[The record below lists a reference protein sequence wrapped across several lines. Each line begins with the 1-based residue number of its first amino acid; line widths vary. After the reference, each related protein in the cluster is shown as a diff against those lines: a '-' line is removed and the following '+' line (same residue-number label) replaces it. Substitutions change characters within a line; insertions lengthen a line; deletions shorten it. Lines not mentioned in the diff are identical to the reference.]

1 MLESDCEGKSK
12 GESMA
17 EITRQ
22 RTGQFLRVIFKLLTD
37 KPDGLQAKDILAEIP
52 KIIPLTEYESGY
64 YSSTPN
70 STRFEKIVRFATIDL
85 VKAGWLVKNKGRWF
99 ITEEGKQA
107 YNKIKDPEEFYK
119 EAVRLYREWK
129 KARPQENVL
138 DVDDEEPDNS
148 KVAVTVEEAEE
159 LAWEQVRQYLQNMN
173 AYEFQDLVADLLR
186 AMNYHVAWIAPPGK
200 DRGIDIIAYTDPLG
214 ASVPRIKVQVKHRD
228 QSTSVEGLRA
238 FMSVLGTDDLGLFVA
253 SGGFTSDAKEEARTQ
268 ERRKI
273 TLIDLENLFDLWV
286 EHYPK
291 LTQEAR
297 QRLPLKSIYFLAPAE

>member
-1 MLESDCEGKSK
+1 
-12 GESMA
+12 MA

-22 RTGQFLRVIFKLLTD
+22 RTGQFLRVIFKLLMD
-37 KPDGLQAKDILAEIP
+37 KPDGMQAKDILTEIP
-52 KIIPLTEYESGY
+52 KIVPLTEYESGY

-85 VKAGWLVKNKGRWF
+85 VKAGWLVKSKGRWF

-107 YNKIKDPEEFYK
+107 YNKITDPEEFYK
-119 EAVRLYREWK
+119 EAARLYHEWK
-129 KARPQENVL
+129 KTRPQEDSLEAV
-138 DVDDEEPDNS
+138 EEEEGS

-159 LAWEQVRQYLQNMN
+159 LAWEQIQQFLQGMN
-173 AYEFQDLVADLLR
+173 PYDFQELIAELLR
-186 AMNYHVAWIAPPGK
+186 AMGYHVAWIAPPGK
-200 DRGIDIIAYTDPLG
+200 DRGIDIIAYNDPLG
-214 ASVPRIKVQVKHRD
+214 ATVPRIKVQVKHRD

-273 TLIDLENLFDLWV
+273 TLIDLESLFDLWV
-286 EHYPK
+286 EHYPR

-297 QRLPLKSIYFLAPAE
+297 QHLPLKSIYFLAPAE